1 MIEGIEVL
9 ESEFEAL
16 KHRVDDLR
24 SFL

>member
-9 ESEFEAL
+9 ETEFEAL
-16 KHRVDDLR
+16 KHRVADLR